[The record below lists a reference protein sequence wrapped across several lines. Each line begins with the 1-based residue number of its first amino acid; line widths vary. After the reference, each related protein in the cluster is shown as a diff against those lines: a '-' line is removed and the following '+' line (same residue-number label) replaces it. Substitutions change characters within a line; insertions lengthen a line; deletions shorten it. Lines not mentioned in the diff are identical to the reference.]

1 MGLCL
6 QVLKE
11 MVVGARVVR
20 GADWKWR
27 NQDGRPPGKG
37 TITGELRNGKLKCRT
52 KLLFVHSIS
61 VLNAFHHSE
70 IFIARYPVVSCY
82 HQCMVQGLK

>member
-1 MGLCL
+1 MIVGLCL

-37 TITGELRNGKLKCRT
+37 TITGELRNG
-52 KLLFVHSIS
+52 
-61 VLNAFHHSE
+61 
-70 IFIARYPVVSCY
+70 
-82 HQCMVQGLK
+82 

>member
-1 MGLCL
+1 MVFIYP
-6 QVLKE
+6 QVLKD

-37 TITGELRNGKLKCRT
+37 TITGELRNGERT
-52 KLLFVHSIS
+52 VD
-61 VLNAFHHSE
+61 
-70 IFIARYPVVSCY
+70 
-82 HQCMVQGLK
+82 Q

>member
-1 MGLCL
+1 MSVVVSGKAAKEAEAAIHKMRKHIRQNVNTFVLDL
-6 QVLKE
+6 SLIVGFYFNTDVQVLKE

-37 TITGELRNGKLKCRT
+37 TITGELRNG
-52 KLLFVHSIS
+52 
-61 VLNAFHHSE
+61 E
-70 IFIARYPVVSCY
+70 
-82 HQCMVQGLK
+82 

>member
-1 MGLCL
+1 MWVYFLPR

-37 TITGELRNGKLKCRT
+37 TITGELRNGKY
-52 KLLFVHSIS
+52 SS
-61 VLNAFHHSE
+61 VLAVCSIREFYICIYTHRDKK
-70 IFIARYPVVSCY
+70 ILV
-82 HQCMVQGLK
+82 LKFPTK

>member
-1 MGLCL
+1 MIVGLCL

-37 TITGELRNGKLKCRT
+37 TITGELRNGECVQNSSLCV
-52 KLLFVHSIS
+52 LL
-61 VLNAFHHSE
+61 E
-70 IFIARYPVVSCY
+70 
-82 HQCMVQGLK
+82 

>member
-1 MGLCL
+1 MWFCRFDCGFMLSVLGLIVGLYFTLL

-11 MVVGARVVR
+11 MIIGARVVR

-37 TITGELRNGKLKCRT
+37 TITGELRNGVYRK
-52 KLLFVHSIS
+52 I
-61 VLNAFHHSE
+61 
-70 IFIARYPVVSCY
+70 VSGVCFCVFY
-82 HQCMVQGLK
+82 

>member
-1 MGLCL
+1 
-6 QVLKE
+6 

-37 TITGELRNGKLKCRT
+37 TITGELRNGKFT
-52 KLLFVHSIS
+52 ATVNMYTGIS
-61 VLNAFHHSE
+61 
-70 IFIARYPVVSCY
+70 
-82 HQCMVQGLK
+82 

>member
-1 MGLCL
+1 MKSSCMYFLS
-6 QVLKE
+6 QVLKD

-37 TITGELRNGKLKCRT
+37 TITGELRNGEREADQQKL
-52 KLLFVHSIS
+52 
-61 VLNAFHHSE
+61 
-70 IFIARYPVVSCY
+70 RYFGT
-82 HQCMVQGLK
+82 HDRLD